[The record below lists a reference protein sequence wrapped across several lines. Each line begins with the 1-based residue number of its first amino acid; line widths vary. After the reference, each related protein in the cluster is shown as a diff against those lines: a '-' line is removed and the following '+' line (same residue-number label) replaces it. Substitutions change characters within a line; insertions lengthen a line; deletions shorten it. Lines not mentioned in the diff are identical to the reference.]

1 MKNKFDV
8 TGMTCSACSAH
19 VEKSVSKV
27 NGVKTVNVNLLQ
39 NSMTVEYDESVA
51 GVEDIVKAVESG
63 GYGARLAGEKK
74 AETTNANIADDE
86 VKNTK
91 FRIKVSFLFLIPLF
105 YIAMGHM
112 MGAPLPGI
120 LSDHENVMIYA
131 LTQLLLT
138 IPVMIVNKK
147 YFINGFKSLFNR
159 APNMDTLVAI
169 GSGASFLYSV
179 ISMYKMGYY
188 LGHGNMA
195 AAHGEMMELYFESAA
210 MILTLITL
218 GKFFEARSKGRTSEA
233 VNKLL
238 NLAPKKAIV
247 IRNGVE
253 TEIDTSDII
262 VGDIVLVKPGSSIP
276 ADGVVIEGS
285 SFVDESAITGES
297 IPVEKKEGDRAVC
310 ATINKN
316 GSFKFRADKVG
327 EDTTLAQIV
336 HLVEEAGGSKAP
348 IAKLADKVAGVF
360 VPVVIMIAIISA
372 IVWLITGAGV
382 NFAVSIGIAVLVISC
397 PCALG
402 LATPTAIMVGT
413 GKGAENGILVKSA
426 ESLETAHTI
435 DTVVLDKTGTVTE
448 GHPKVT
454 DIILFGKTDESEF
467 LKMAASAEKM
477 SEHPV
482 SEAIIQKAEEENITL
497 YDINGFESVSGRGVK
512 CVVNSV
518 NVLAGNAAMMSEN
531 GIDISKAENTA
542 KELSSKGKTPLYFA
556 FNGKIEGIIA
566 VADVV
571 KKSSA
576 EAVKEF
582 KKMGID
588 VIMLTGDNKL
598 AAKAIADE
606 VGIENVISEVLPKDK
621 EEKVRLLQEKGR
633 KVAMVGDG
641 INDAPALVRADTGIA
656 IGAGTD
662 IAIESAD
669 IVLVKNDLMD
679 AVGAIQLSK
688 ATIRNIKENLFW
700 AFIYN
705 IIGIPFAAGVFYPF
719 TGIKLNPMIGAAAM
733 SLSSVFVVSNALRLR
748 RFKPSFAK
756 NIQKDAEIQNETA
769 ACPINCAC
777 SENNNDSIDIKEEFK
792 MEKKMIIEGMMC
804 QHCSGR
810 VEKALNAI
818 DGVNAK
824 VDLEGKCAYVTLN
837 SDVDDKTLT
846 DAVTEA
852 GYEVKGIE

>member
-1 MKNKFDV
+1 MKSKFDV
-8 TGMTCSACSAH
+8 TGMTCGACSAH

-39 NSMTVEYDESVA
+39 NSMTVEYDENVT
-51 GVEDIVKAVESG
+51 GIPEIVSAVESG
-63 GYGARLAGEKK
+63 GYGASPVGEKSTASDSK
-74 AETTNANIADDE
+74 NTAAEDE
-86 VKNTK
+86 IKNTK
-91 FRIKVSFLFLIPLF
+91 FRLKVSFLFMIPLF
-105 YIAMGHM
+105 YISMGHM
-112 MGAPLPGI
+112 MEAPLPSI
-120 LSDHENVMIYA
+120 LLGHENMMIFA
-131 LTQLLLT
+131 LVQLFLT
-138 IPVMIVNKK
+138 LPVMIVNKK
-147 YFINGFKSLFNR
+147 YFVNGFKSLFNKS
-159 APNMDTLVAI
+159 PNMDTLVAI

-179 ISMYKMGYY
+179 ISIFRMAYYMGR
-188 LGHGNMA
+188 GNMDM
-195 AAHGEMMELYFESAA
+195 AHMEMMELYFESAS

-218 GKFFEARSKGRTSEA
+218 GKFFEARSKGKTGEA
-233 VNKLL
+233 IRKLMD
-238 NLAPKKAIV
+238 LAPKKAIV
-247 IRNGVE
+247 VRNGIE
-253 TEIDTSDII
+253 TEIDTKDIV
-262 VGDIVLVKPGSSIP
+262 VGDIVVVKPGSSIP
-276 ADGVVIEGS
+276 ADGILVEGT

-297 IPVEKKEGDRAVC
+297 IPVEKKAGDRAVC

-316 GSFKFRADKVG
+316 GSFKFKADKVG
-327 EDTTLAQIV
+327 DDTTLAQIV

-360 VPVVIMIAIISA
+360 VPVVICIALAAAVI
-372 IVWLITGAGV
+372 WLLVGAGV

-426 ESLETAHTI
+426 ESLENAHFI
-435 DTVVLDKTGTVTE
+435 NTVVMDKTGTVTE

-454 DIILFGKTDESEF
+454 DIEVFNGTDKNEF
-467 LKMAASAEKM
+467 LKIAASAEKS

-482 SEAIIQKAEEENITL
+482 SEAIVQKAEEEGIDL
-497 YDINGFESVSGRGVK
+497 YAAESFQSVSGRGIK
-512 CVVNSV
+512 CVINKTEIT
-518 NVLAGNAAMMSEN
+518 AGNAAMMNEN
-531 GIDISKAENTA
+531 GIDISEAKNKADVFA
-542 KELSSKGKTPLYFA
+542 SKGKTPLYFA
-556 FNGKIEGIIA
+556 FDKKIAGITA

-576 EAVKEF
+576 QAVKEF

-588 VIMLTGDNKL
+588 VIMLTGDNSL
-598 AAKAIADE
+598 AAKAIGDE
-606 VGIENVISEVLPKDK
+606 VGIDTVISDVLPQDK
-621 EEKVRLLQEKGR
+621 EAKIRELQEKGR
-633 KVAMVGDG
+633 KVAMIGDG

-679 AVGAIQLSK
+679 AVAAVQLSK
-688 ATIRNIKENLFW
+688 ATIRNIKQNLFW

-705 IIGIPFAAGVFYPF
+705 IIGIPFAAGLFYPF

-733 SLSSVFVVSNALRLR
+733 SMSSVFVVSNALRLKN
-748 RFKPSFAK
+748 FKPTFASYYK
-756 NIQKDAEIQNETA
+756 NKKEAENKKAVAEIVE
-769 ACPINCAC
+769 
-777 SENNNDSIDIKEEFK
+777 ENKEEFK
-792 MEKKMIIEGMMC
+792 MEKKMMIDGMMC
-804 QHCSGR
+804 THCQGR

-818 DGVNAK
+818 DGVSAK
-824 VDLEGKCAYVTLN
+824 VDLEGKCAYITESKEV
-837 SDVDDKTLT
+837 SDKVLS